1 MWAYYEAGS
10 VGSPKREIL
19 WAEGRRLVITNSPP
33 AHLPSPILYPS
44 PSTLR
49 IPSPFS
55 PSHAYRSLSNAAS
68 QLAQLCA
75 QARRMLAEKAAG
87 KDDDVKRAH
96 TVAENGVEER
106 MALGQRAHC
115 SNAPCPS
122 DACRC

>member
-1 MWAYYEAGS
+1 MYYEAGS
-10 VGSPKREIL
+10 VGSSERE
-19 WAEGRRLVITNSPP
+19 AVGRRLVITTSPP

-55 PSHAYRSLSNAAS
+55 LSHTYRSLTLERGFAA
-68 QLAQLCA
+68 AQLCA

-87 KDDDVKRAH
+87 KDTDMERAH

-106 MALGQRAHC
+106 MGRV
-115 SNAPCPS
+115 P
-122 DACRC
+122 RTRGRR